1 MAQIQ
6 FDSVNKDRLF
16 YDQYQFCMT
25 AGLAEAGCLRRLSH
39 DYIDHVVRIRK
50 EYRVLSRSWSNM
62 RVNITDEMV
71 ADLHNLC
78 DLLTDTTH
86 QFKLLIEYGGFRLY
100 TNDETL
106 LKEVIET
113 NIRFRFTHF
122 KQVTIDRPRDTVKL
136 KNPKHLRRSYFN
148 RSKLTEQEK
157 TAIAN
162 FFKNNI
168 NTIRLS
174 PCLRDWLGQPFKWTE
189 PYYFVDHDDD
199 AWMVMLSLIRPGL
212 IKKTFSIIKA

>member
-1 MAQIQ
+1 MPRWATWAI
-6 FDSVNKDRLF
+6 V
-16 YDQYQFCMT
+16 
-25 AGLAEAGCLRRLSH
+25 A
-39 DYIDHVVRIRK
+39 VV
-50 EYRVLSRSWSNM
+50 V
-62 RVNITDEMV
+62 
-71 ADLHNLC
+71 
-78 DLLTDTTH
+78 
-86 QFKLLIEYGGFRLY
+86 LLIAGPRIWPASQAAKLSYTEFLDRVKENQVSSIEINNLSNVISGKLKGGGEFTTTGAVALSAS
-100 TNDETL
+100 DETL
-106 LKEVIET
+106 LKEVINT
-113 NIRFRFTHF
+113 NIRFRFAHF

-148 RSKLTEQEK
+148 RSRLTEQEK

-189 PYYFVDHDDD
+189 PYYFVDHNDD